1 MSSSR
6 IALAKARAASAKA
19 ALVVSA
25 LLAFLATL
33 LLAAWT
39 RPAST
44 RSVHAVTSVVT
55 SEMNSDDQTF
65 FGSSDDQF
73 SQGSIAPAQSTPQVT
88 TGSS

>member
-1 MSSSR
+1 VSGSR

-19 ALVVSA
+19 VLVVSA
-25 LLAFLATL
+25 LLAFLAAL

-44 RSVHAVTSVVT
+44 RSAQAVTPVVT
-55 SEMNSDDQTF
+55 SQTNSDDGSF

-88 TGSS
+88 AGSS